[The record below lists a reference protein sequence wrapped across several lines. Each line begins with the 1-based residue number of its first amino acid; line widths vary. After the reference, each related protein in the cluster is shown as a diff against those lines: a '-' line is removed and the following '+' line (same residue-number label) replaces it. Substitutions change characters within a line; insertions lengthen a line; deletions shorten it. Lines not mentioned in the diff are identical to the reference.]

1 MKPSYFSIPTYLV
14 IRIFLCASLTRI
26 YRTQASGTSASAP
39 VITGMISLVNS
50 ARLSEGKPPVGFINT
65 ALYQIGTSV
74 ANDIIFGKNSCTGDG
89 P

>member
-1 MKPSYFSIPTYLV
+1 MQVKLAHKNILMARWISMK
-14 IRIFLCASLTRI
+14 
-26 YRTQASGTSASAP
+26 ASGTSASAP